1 MGKNRYCFTSFHL
14 TFNSVHFIGKYPGM
28 TFHDPPTDLF
38 SQVNFY
44 HGAKVTVAGI
54 LKMNY
59 FSSRQ
64 FVFIIALAVLL
75 TTLPLQSIFKKMR
88 QKDMKEANE
97 RAKMQNAEEPEVGIN
112 ADENMSG
119 TTHLSEP
126 VTDEPELETL
136 RNELGEMKDKFIRK
150 VAEFENFKKR
160 SLKERMELIQTAG
173 KEVIVDMLEV
183 LDDCERA
190 EKQMST
196 LDEKAKEGV
205 MLVFNKLKSLLT
217 AKGLKPM
224 ETINKEF
231 DPDIHEAITEI
242 PAPTEGQKG
251 KVIDEIQ
258 KGYYL
263 NDKIIRY
270 AKVVVGK

>member
-1 MGKNRYCFTSFHL
+1 
-14 TFNSVHFIGKYPGM
+14 
-28 TFHDPPTDLF
+28 
-38 SQVNFY
+38 
-44 HGAKVTVAGI
+44 

-59 FSSRQ
+59 FSLRQ

-112 ADENMSG
+112 ADENMGG

-160 SLKERMELIQTAG
+160 SLKERIELIQTAG
-173 KEVIVDMLEV
+173 KEVIIDMLEV

-190 EKQMST
+190 EKQMNS
-196 LDEKAKEGV
+196 LDDKAKEGV
-205 MLVFNKLKSLLT
+205 MLVFNKLKTLLT

-224 ETINKEF
+224 ETINEEF
-231 DPDIHEAITEI
+231 NPDIHEAITEI
-242 PAPTEGQKG
+242 PAPTEKQKG
-251 KVIDEIQ
+251 RVIDEIQ

>member
-1 MGKNRYCFTSFHL
+1 
-14 TFNSVHFIGKYPGM
+14 
-28 TFHDPPTDLF
+28 
-38 SQVNFY
+38 
-44 HGAKVTVAGI
+44 
-54 LKMNY
+54 MNY
-59 FSSRQ
+59 FSPRQ

-97 RAKMQNAEEPEVGIN
+97 RAKMQNTEEPEVGIN
-112 ADENMSG
+112 ADENISG
-119 TTHLSEP
+119 ISHLNEP
-126 VTDEPELETL
+126 LTNEPELETL
-136 RNELGEMKDKFIRK
+136 RNELSEMKDKFIRK

-160 SLKERMELIQTAG
+160 SLKERIELIQTAG
-173 KEVIVDMLEV
+173 KEVIIDMLEV

-190 EKQMST
+190 EKQMSS
-196 LDEKAKEGV
+196 LDEQAKEGV

-224 ETINKEF
+224 ETIHKEF
-231 DPDIHEAITEI
+231 NPDIHEAITEI
-242 PAPTEGQKG
+242 PAPTPEQKG